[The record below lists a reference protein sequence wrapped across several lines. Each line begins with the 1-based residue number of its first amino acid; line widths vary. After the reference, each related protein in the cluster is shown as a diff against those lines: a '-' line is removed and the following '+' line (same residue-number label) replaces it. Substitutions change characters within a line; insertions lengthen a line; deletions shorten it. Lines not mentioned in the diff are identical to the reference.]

1 MSTSFAEPVLA
12 WYARNARDLPWRA
25 PGVTPW
31 AVLVSEIMLQ
41 QTPVARVLPEYLSWM
56 TRWPTPAALA
66 AEPAG
71 EAIRQW
77 GRLGYP
83 RRALRLH
90 ETATILVAR
99 HGGSVPADLDALR
112 ALPGIGSYTAA
123 AVASFA
129 FGQRHAVL
137 DTNVRRVLA
146 RLAAGQP
153 WAGGASSAASVAE
166 RRLAESLLPAEPAV
180 AARWSVAV
188 MELGALV
195 CTAASPR
202 CGDCP
207 VARECAWLAAGRPA
221 PAFGVTGAAGASGV
235 TGAAAVAGS
244 AEAGAGRRRTQ
255 KYDGTDRQCRGRLL
269 AVLRAASDPVRRAD
283 FDAVWVGQAQLD
295 RALDGL
301 VADGL
306 VDPLPDGRF
315 ALPGARR
322 CRDEAG
328 RRSADGQG
336 GQSADG
342 QGGRSADGGLGRADT
357 GNLGGGGTRKRFR
370 GGVRAGAR
378 RSGTTRTRSYGVD
391 ARVHVAPGASRKI
404 TRVVSARGQHQVP
417 QLSRRP

>member
-1 MSTSFAEPVLA
+1 MGSIMSTSFAEPVLA
-12 WYARNARDLPWRA
+12 WYARYARDLPWRA

-56 TRWPTPAALA
+56 TRWPTAAALA

-99 HGGSVPADLDALR
+99 HGGSVPADLNALR

-153 WAGGASSAASVAE
+153 WTGGASSAASVAE
-166 RRLAESLLPAEPAV
+166 RRLAESLLPSEPVV

-221 PAFGVTGAAGASGV
+221 PAAGVTGTGGAGMTGAAGTARVSGALGA
-235 TGAAAVAGS
+235 TGALGAAGT
-244 AEAGAGRRRTQ
+244 GRRRTQ

-269 AVLRAASDPVRRAD
+269 AVLRAACDPVRRAD
-283 FDAVWVGQAQLD
+283 FDAVWAGQAQLD

-315 ALPGARR
+315 ALPG
-322 CRDEAG
+322 
-328 RRSADGQG
+328 
-336 GQSADG
+336 
-342 QGGRSADGGLGRADT
+342 
-357 GNLGGGGTRKRFR
+357 
-370 GGVRAGAR
+370 
-378 RSGTTRTRSYGVD
+378 D
-391 ARVHVAPGASRKI
+391 AP
-404 TRVVSARGQHQVP
+404 
-417 QLSRRP
+417 LSR

>member
-1 MSTSFAEPVLA
+1 MSTFFAEPVLA

-25 PGVTPW
+25 PGATPW

-99 HGGSVPADLDALR
+99 HGGNVPADLDALR

-221 PAFGVTGAAGASGV
+221 PA
-235 TGAAAVAGS
+235 
-244 AEAGAGRRRTQ
+244 AGAGEVDGAAEVSVMAATAGAVGATAVGAVRRRTQ
-255 KYDGTDRQCRGRLL
+255 KYEGTDRQCRGRVL
-269 AVLRAASDPVRRAD
+269 AVLRAADDPVRRAD
-283 FDAVWVGQAQLD
+283 FDAVWAVPPQLD

-315 ALPGARR
+315 ALPG
-322 CRDEAG
+322 
-328 RRSADGQG
+328 SA
-336 GQSADG
+336 
-342 QGGRSADGGLGRADT
+342 
-357 GNLGGGGTRKRFR
+357 
-370 GGVRAGAR
+370 
-378 RSGTTRTRSYGVD
+378 
-391 ARVHVAPGASRKI
+391 P
-404 TRVVSARGQHQVP
+404 
-417 QLSRRP
+417 LSR

>member
-1 MSTSFAEPVLA
+1 MSTSYAEPVLA

-25 PGVTPW
+25 PGATPW

-56 TRWPTPAALA
+56 ARWPTPAALA
-66 AEPAG
+66 ASPAG

-90 ETATILVAR
+90 ETATILTVR
-99 HGGSVPADLDALR
+99 HGGTVPADVDALR

-146 RLAAGQP
+146 RLVAGQP
-153 WAGGASSAASVAE
+153 GVGTAASAASVAE

-195 CTAASPR
+195 CTAAGPR
-202 CGDCP
+202 CGGCP
-207 VARECAWLAAGRPA
+207 VAADCAWLAAGRPTLA
-221 PAFGVTGAAGASGV
+221 TETGGSAGIAGVAGAVGAAGVTIEAAGAAGA
-235 TGAAAVAGS
+235 A
-244 AEAGAGRRRTQ
+244 RRRTQ
-255 KYDGTDRQCRGRLL
+255 KYEGTDRQCRGRVL
-269 AVLRAASDPVRRAD
+269 AVLRAADDPVRRAD
-283 FDAVWVGQAQLD
+283 FDAVWAGGAQLD

-315 ALPGARR
+315 ALPG
-322 CRDEAG
+322 
-328 RRSADGQG
+328 
-336 GQSADG
+336 
-342 QGGRSADGGLGRADT
+342 
-357 GNLGGGGTRKRFR
+357 GT
-370 GGVRAGAR
+370 
-378 RSGTTRTRSYGVD
+378 
-391 ARVHVAPGASRKI
+391 P
-404 TRVVSARGQHQVP
+404 
-417 QLSRRP
+417 LSR

>member
-25 PGVTPW
+25 PDATPW

-41 QTPVARVLPEYLSWM
+41 QTPVARVLPEYLGWM

-99 HGGSVPADLDALR
+99 YGGGVPADLDALR

-129 FGQRHAVL
+129 FGQRHVVL

-146 RLAAGQP
+146 RMAAGQP
-153 WAGGASSAASVAE
+153 WAGGSSSASVAE

-221 PAFGVTGAAGASGV
+221 PPAGTAGAAGA
-235 TGAAAVAGS
+235 TGAVGAVGS
-244 AEAGAGRRRTQ
+244 AGAVGAAGAIGAAGAVGVGRRRTQ

-269 AVLRAASDPVRRAD
+269 AVLRGASDPVHRAD
-283 FDAVWVGQAQLD
+283 FDAVWAGQAQLE

-315 ALPGARR
+315 ALPG
-322 CRDEAG
+322 
-328 RRSADGQG
+328 S
-336 GQSADG
+336 
-342 QGGRSADGGLGRADT
+342 
-357 GNLGGGGTRKRFR
+357 
-370 GGVRAGAR
+370 
-378 RSGTTRTRSYGVD
+378 
-391 ARVHVAPGASRKI
+391 
-404 TRVVSARGQHQVP
+404 VP
-417 QLSRRP
+417 LSR

>member
-1 MSTSFAEPVLA
+1 MSTSYAEPVLT

-25 PGVTPW
+25 PDATPW

-41 QTPVARVLPEYLSWM
+41 QTPVVRVLPEYLSWIA
-56 TRWPTPAALA
+56 RWPTPAALA
-66 AEPAG
+66 AAPAG

-99 HGGSVPADLDALR
+99 HGGTVPDDLDALR

-146 RLAAGQP
+146 RLVAGQP
-153 WAGGASSAASVAE
+153 WAGGASSASVAE

-195 CTAASPR
+195 CTAAGPR

-221 PAFGVTGAAGASGV
+221 PAIGSGGIAGAAEAGVMAAAVGAAGAAV
-235 TGAAAVAGS
+235 GAA
-244 AEAGAGRRRTQ
+244 RRRTQ
-255 KYDGTDRQCRGRLL
+255 KYEGTDRQCRGRVL
-269 AVLRAASDPVRRAD
+269 AVLRASDDPVRRAD
-283 FDAVWVGQAQLD
+283 FDAVWAGRAQLD

-315 ALPGARR
+315 ALPG
-322 CRDEAG
+322 
-328 RRSADGQG
+328 SA
-336 GQSADG
+336 
-342 QGGRSADGGLGRADT
+342 
-357 GNLGGGGTRKRFR
+357 
-370 GGVRAGAR
+370 
-378 RSGTTRTRSYGVD
+378 
-391 ARVHVAPGASRKI
+391 P
-404 TRVVSARGQHQVP
+404 
-417 QLSRRP
+417 LSR

>member
-202 CGDCP
+202 CDDCP
-207 VARECAWLAAGRPA
+207 VARECAWLAAG
-221 PAFGVTGAAGASGV
+221 
-235 TGAAAVAGS
+235 AAAV
-244 AEAGAGRRRTQ
+244 GAVRRPTQ
-255 KYDGTDRQCRGRLL
+255 KYEGTDRQCRGRVL
-269 AVLRAASDPVRRAD
+269 AVLRAADDPVRRAD
-283 FDAVWVGQAQLD
+283 FDAVWAVRAQLE

-315 ALPGARR
+315 ALPG
-322 CRDEAG
+322 
-328 RRSADGQG
+328 S
-336 GQSADG
+336 
-342 QGGRSADGGLGRADT
+342 
-357 GNLGGGGTRKRFR
+357 
-370 GGVRAGAR
+370 
-378 RSGTTRTRSYGVD
+378 
-391 ARVHVAPGASRKI
+391 
-404 TRVVSARGQHQVP
+404 VP
-417 QLSRRP
+417 LSR